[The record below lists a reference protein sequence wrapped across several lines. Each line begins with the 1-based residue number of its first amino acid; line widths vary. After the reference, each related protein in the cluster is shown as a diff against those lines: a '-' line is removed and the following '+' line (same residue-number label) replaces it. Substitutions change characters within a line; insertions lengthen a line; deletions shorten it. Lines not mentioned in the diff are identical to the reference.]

1 MKKNKDHRIQQRR
14 VAHIIAEY
22 RVKEGQFRDIIKNIG
37 SAGIFIST
45 QRQIAMGQ
53 EIEMTFP
60 LFSFQ
65 HKIQILGK
73 VVRSGPHG
81 FAVSFD
87 QPINGFISKD
97 GQIADIVHEIDR
109 PKGPEPEEG

>member
-1 MKKNKDHRIQQRR
+1 MTQKENNRIQQRR

-22 RVKEGQFRDIIKNIG
+22 RVKEGLFRDIIKNIG
-37 SAGIFIST
+37 STGMFIST
-45 QRQIAMGQ
+45 QRRIAVDQQI
-53 EIEMTFP
+53 ELVFP
-60 LFSFQ
+60 LFTFQ
-65 HKIQILGK
+65 HKIKIIGK

-87 QPINGFISKD
+87 QPITGFISKD

-109 PKGPEPEEG
+109 PKEPAT

>member
-1 MKKNKDHRIQQRR
+1 MKKNKDHRTQQRR

-22 RVKEGQFRDIIKNIG
+22 RVKEGLFRDIIKNIG
-37 SAGIFIST
+37 STGIFIST
-45 QRQIAMGQ
+45 QRQIAVDQ
-53 EIEMTFP
+53 EIEMAFP

-65 HKIQILGK
+65 HKIQIFGK

-81 FAVSFD
+81 FAVAFD
-87 QPINGFISKD
+87 QPINGFISQD

-109 PKGPEPEEG
+109 PEAPDKQG